1 MQGAAELGYDT
12 AEEALA
18 DFATQSTPNEEVD
31 QKEGEYVFKRKP
43 AAPSSEDSSEEDD
56 AKKKKKKKE
65 KKDPTA
71 TIKKAKKAAAAAKNK
86 PT

>member
-31 QKEGEYVFKRKP
+31 QKEGEYVLKRKP

-56 AKKKKKKKE
+56 SKKKRKKRKKE

-71 TIKKAKKAAAAAKNK
+71 PNKKAKKAAAQAKN
-86 PT
+86 